1 MQVYYFSKLL
11 FMKHLKK
18 ILRMCGLIF
27 FILLAVSGVGII
39 GAAPLLNKDNEL
51 FADKIELVEENRAK
65 KGEWEKLKS

>member
-1 MQVYYFSKLL
+1 
-11 FMKHLKK
+11 
-18 ILRMCGLIF
+18 MCGLIF